1 MMSDNPRG
9 RGIQHIPR
17 PSGQDSYG
25 RAHPEARPYPFHAL
39 DLGESTIG
47 IIRVRSMIRP
57 DFWQLSSSG

>member
-1 MMSDNPRG
+1 MMSDNREG
-9 RGIQHIPR
+9 AESRIPR
-17 PSGQDSYG
+17 PSGQDWYG